1 MSAANTRT
9 KAVVRT
15 LLATDAAVTAEQVR
29 LVMEILDGGTP
40 PKAPPGGPLGR
51 VVHRREVMS
60 LLGVCPRTVD
70 NLRARGLLTPVY
82 GIGRKVIGYTEASV
96 RGLTEVGKTASR
108 TEGGE

>member
-1 MSAANTRT
+1 MSAANART

-15 LLATDAAVTAEQVR
+15 LLATDAAVSAEQAR
-29 LVMEILDGGTP
+29 LIMEILDGRTP
-40 PKAPPGGPLGR
+40 RTAVADGPLGR

-60 LLGVCPRTVD
+60 LLGVCSRTVD

-82 GIGRKVIGYTEASV
+82 GVGRKVIGYTEASV
-96 RGLTEVGKTASR
+96 RGLSEAGKTASR

>member
-1 MSAANTRT
+1 MPNSRSSHIPSNLSHGVLRNT
-9 KAVVRT
+9 
-15 LLATDAAVTAEQVR
+15 
-29 LVMEILDGGTP
+29 
-40 PKAPPGGPLGR
+40 APPGGPLGR

-70 NLRARGLLTPVY
+70 NLRARGLLMPVY

-96 RGLTEVGKTASR
+96 RGLAEVGKTASR

>member
-1 MSAANTRT
+1 
-9 KAVVRT
+9 
-15 LLATDAAVTAEQVR
+15 
-29 LVMEILDGGTP
+29 
-40 PKAPPGGPLGR
+40 
-51 VVHRREVMS
+51 MS

>member
-1 MSAANTRT
+1 M
-9 KAVVRT
+9 RT

-60 LLGVCPRTVD
+60 LLGVCPRPVD

-96 RGLTEVGKTASR
+96 RGLAEAGKTVSR